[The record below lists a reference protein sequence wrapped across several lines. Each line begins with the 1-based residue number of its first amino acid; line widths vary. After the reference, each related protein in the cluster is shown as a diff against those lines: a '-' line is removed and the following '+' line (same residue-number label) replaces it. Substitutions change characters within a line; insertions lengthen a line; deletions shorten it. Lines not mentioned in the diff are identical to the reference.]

1 MAITVYSKPACVA
14 CNSTY
19 RKMDKE
25 GVIYSTVDISK
36 DEQAYEFV
44 KSLGY
49 AQAPVVVTDEDHWS
63 GFQPDKIM
71 TLVKPAEEETAA

>member
-25 GVIYSTVDISK
+25 GVIYDKIDISE

-49 AQAPVVVTDEDHWS
+49 AQAPVVVTDDEHWS
-63 GFQPDKIM
+63 GFQPDKI
-71 TLVKPAEEETAA
+71 TALAAQAA